1 MDFNQIAYAIFE
13 TNGNLCVI
21 EKASDPTKLTPPL
34 LPLTLVVDGE
44 WEDEN
49 LALAEVTK
57 PQVTATIRSSGVKG
71 GVKEVLYMD
80 VRQDGT
86 AYIAPKHGKDVTA
99 DLKVNGENW

>member
-21 EKASDPTKLTPPL
+21 EKASDPTEPTPPL

-71 GVKEVLYMD
+71 GLKEVLYMD

-86 AYIAPKHGKDVTA
+86 AYIAPKHGKDMTA
-99 DLKVNGENW
+99 NLKVNGENW